1 MEDFWKM
8 EIVIGVILLIA
19 AVFLIVAV
27 LMQNGKSHNMS
38 GVITGGAET
47 FFGKTKGNTMDKML
61 NKLTTVVAIVFCVLV
76 VIMYVFQDD
85 TDLSSIIST
94 TEPNAVEDTTA
105 VDDTAVEDTS
115 AADTS
120 AAE

>member
-1 MEDFWKM
+1 M